1 MYTEIL
7 LFGIFRFFT
16 WLICKGD
23 NLKGYPLYTYYVSVI
38 FQMLI
43 LPFLCILYYFNI
55 ISPQIILNISIG
67 YFMSDMPQLYFLKD
81 NSLIVHHILAM
92 ICIYLGK
99 YVHTDLLYYPI
110 VNTLAMELGSSILS
124 LPYIFKWPF
133 LYKIRTLVYLISRI
147 FSFYNSY
154 LFIIDERLDYNKYVF
169 FKYLTI
175 LLLIHNTYLFYKLL
189 KKDIKY
195 LFKSN

>member
-38 FQMLI
+38 FQVLI
-43 LPFLCILYYFNI
+43 LPFLCILYYFNN

-81 NSLIVHHILAM
+81 TSLIVHHILAM

-99 YVHTDLLYYPI
+99 YVHVDLLYYPI

-124 LPYIFKWPF
+124 LPYIFRLPF

-147 FSFYNSY
+147 FGFYNSY
-154 LFIIDERLDYNKYVF
+154 LFIIDEKLDYNKFVF

-195 LFKSN
+195 LFKRN

>member
-38 FQMLI
+38 FQVLI
-43 LPFLCILYYFNI
+43 LPFLCILYYFGI
-55 ISPQIILNISIG
+55 LSGQIILNISIG
-67 YFMSDMPQLYFLKD
+67 YFISDMPQLYFLKD
-81 NSLIVHHILAM
+81 NSLMIHHVLAM
-92 ICIYLGK
+92 IYIYLGK
-99 YVHTDLLYYPI
+99 YVHTELLYYPI
-110 VNTLAMELGSSILS
+110 VNTLVMELGSSILS
-124 LPYIFKWPF
+124 LPYIFKLPF

-154 LFIIDERLDYNKYVF
+154 LFIIDNKLDYNKYVF

>member
-1 MYTEIL
+1 
-7 LFGIFRFFT
+7 
-16 WLICKGD
+16 
-23 NLKGYPLYTYYVSVI
+23 
-38 FQMLI
+38 
-43 LPFLCILYYFNI
+43 
-55 ISPQIILNISIG
+55 
-67 YFMSDMPQLYFLKD
+67 MSDMPQLYFLKD
-81 NSLIVHHILAM
+81 TSLIVHHILAM

-99 YVHTDLLYYPI
+99 YVHVDLLYYPI

-124 LPYIFKWPF
+124 LPYIFRLPF

-147 FSFYNSY
+147 FGFYNSY
-154 LFIIDERLDYNKYVF
+154 LFIIDEKLDYNKFVF

-195 LFKSN
+195 LFKRN

>member
-23 NLKGYPLYTYYVSVI
+23 NLKDYPLYTYYVSVI

-81 NSLIVHHILAM
+81 TSLIVHHILAM
-92 ICIYLGK
+92 TCIYLGK
-99 YVHTDLLYYPI
+99 YIHKDLLHYSLI
-110 VNTLAMELGSSILS
+110 NIFTMEFGSAFLS
-124 LPYIFKWPF
+124 LPNILKLPF
-133 LYKIRTLVYLISRI
+133 LYKIRTIIYTISRM
-147 FSFYNSY
+147 FSFYNGY
-154 LFIIDERLDYNKYVF
+154 LCITDERLNYNISLYLKSIAILLFIHNVLLLF
-169 FKYLTI
+169 KLVKKDMKYLW
-175 LLLIHNTYLFYKLL
+175 K
-189 KKDIKY
+189 
-195 LFKSN
+195 